1 MSTMAWPEHDGD
13 WPDLAARRLLPLAG
27 DPDLAPANIDSLTA
41 WWGGPRP
48 LRPAAVLVGLVPRAQ
63 GVHVLLTRRHD
74 DLARHGGQISFPG
87 GRIDRTDADAVQA
100 ALRETEEEVGVG
112 AGLIRPLGRI
122 EPLATVSEY
131 LVQPIVAWIDP
142 AYQLRLQASEVTAAF
157 ELPLRR
163 AAQPELWQPCLLS
176 RPGLGVEMKS
186 LDFQG
191 HTIWGATA
199 MIINRLLQR
208 LGGLPL

>member
-1 MSTMAWPEHDGD
+1 VAWPERDGD
-13 WPDLAARRLLPLAG
+13 WPELSARLLPLAR
-27 DPDLAPANIDSLTA
+27 DPELAPANLAMLTA
-41 WWGGPRP
+41 WWGGSRP
-48 LRPAAVLVGLVPRAQ
+48 LRPAAVLVGLVPRPD
-63 GVHVLLTRRHD
+63 GVHLLLTRRHD
-74 DLARHGGQISFPG
+74 DLARHAGQISFPG
-87 GRIDRTDADAVQA
+87 GRIDRGDADAVQA

-142 AYQLRLQASEVTAAF
+142 AYQLRLQATEVTAAF

-163 AAQPELWQPCLLS
+163 AAQAELWQPHPLP
-176 RPGLGVEMKS
+176 RPGLGIEMKA

-191 HTIWGATA
+191 HTIWGVTA
-199 MIINRLLQR
+199 MIIDRLLQR

>member
-1 MSTMAWPEHDGD
+1 MAWPERDGD
-13 WPDLAARRLLPLAG
+13 WPELAARLLPLAR
-27 DPDLAPANIDSLTA
+27 DPELAPANLAMLTA
-41 WWGGPRP
+41 WWGESRP
-48 LRPAAVLVGLVPRAQ
+48 LRPAAVLVGLVPRPD
-63 GVHVLLTRRHD
+63 GVHLLLTRRHD
-74 DLARHGGQISFPG
+74 DLARHAGQISFPG
-87 GRIDRTDADAVQA
+87 GRIDLGDADAVQA

-112 AGLIRPLGRI
+112 ASLIRPLGRI
-122 EPLATVSEY
+122 EPLATISEY

-142 AYQLRLQASEVTAAF
+142 AYQLRLQATEVTAAF

-163 AAQPELWQPCLLS
+163 AAQAELWQPYPLP
-176 RPGLGVEMKS
+176 RPGLGIEMKA

-199 MIINRLLQR
+199 MIIDRLLQR